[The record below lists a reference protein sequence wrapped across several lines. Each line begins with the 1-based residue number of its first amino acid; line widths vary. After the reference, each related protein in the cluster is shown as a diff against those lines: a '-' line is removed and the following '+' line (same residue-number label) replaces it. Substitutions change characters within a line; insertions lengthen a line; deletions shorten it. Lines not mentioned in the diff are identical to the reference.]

1 MLTEDIKLSKRQ
13 DNPHIMVL
21 GKINKKKKKEKRET
35 KELEWDLGLWE
46 GAVKEEKNPHT
57 WENPH
62 C

>member
-1 MLTEDIKLSKRQ
+1 
-13 DNPHIMVL
+13 MVL